1 MGTFHMA
8 DDKIQPDEHLI
19 QRKAYE
25 LWQLRGCPA
34 GNPERDWF
42 EALRLL
48 TTAPQVKP
56 EQAATAPQM
65 DVASVRA
72 DAVAL
77 AAEAQRASATS
88 DEPRAAA
95 EPVATRPS
103 TPAEPRERL
112 QNGFKTLAKGAKTGG
127 SRRPAKG

>member
-1 MGTFHMA
+1 MGSLHMA
-8 DDKIQPDEHLI
+8 DNKIHPEEQLI

-42 EALRLL
+42 EAVRLL
-48 TTAPQVKP
+48 ATAAQAGP
-56 EQAATAPQM
+56 EPAAATALQT

-77 AAEAQRASATS
+77 ANQAQRA
-88 DEPRAAA
+88 PAAA
-95 EPVATRPS
+95 EPAPTRPS
-103 TPAEPRERL
+103 MSAEPREKL
-112 QNGFKTLAKGAKTGG
+112 QNGFKALAKGPKAG
-127 SRRPAKG
+127 SSRKAGKG

>member
-1 MGTFHMA
+1 MGMLHMA
-8 DDKIQPDEHLI
+8 DNKIHPDEHLI

-42 EALRLL
+42 EAVRLL
-48 TTAPQVKP
+48 TTAAQPKP
-56 EQAATAPQM
+56 EPQT

-77 AAEAQRASATS
+77 ATQVQHA
-88 DEPRAAA
+88 PAAA
-95 EPVATRPS
+95 Q
-103 TPAEPRERL
+103 PAAAPRDKL
-112 QNGFKTLAKGAKTGG
+112 QNGFKALTKGTKASRKIAKG
-127 SRRPAKG
+127 

>member
-1 MGTFHMA
+1 MA
-8 DDKIQPDEHLI
+8 DNKIHPDEHLI

-42 EALRLL
+42 EAVRLL
-48 TTAPQVKP
+48 TTAAQPKP
-56 EQAATAPQM
+56 EPQT

-77 AAEAQRASATS
+77 ATQVQHA
-88 DEPRAAA
+88 PAAA
-95 EPVATRPS
+95 EPAAAQSS
-103 TPAEPRERL
+103 TPAEPL
-112 QNGFKTLAKGAKTGG
+112 QNGFKALTKGTKASRKIAKG
-127 SRRPAKG
+127 